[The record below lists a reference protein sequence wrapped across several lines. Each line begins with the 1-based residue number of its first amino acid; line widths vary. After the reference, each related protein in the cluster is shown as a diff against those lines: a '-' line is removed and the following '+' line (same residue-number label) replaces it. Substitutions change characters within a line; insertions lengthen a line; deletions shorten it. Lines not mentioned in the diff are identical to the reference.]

1 MADQS
6 FIEKKVIELSKKLGI
21 AQKDII
27 VGLMLLIEG
36 KPLTDQIQILN
47 DVNMEDLIKAK
58 TSKVISGYTGANAGL
73 LLGKIK
79 FSPIQEK
86 DLLALITQSEKYLTG
101 EIVAM
106 SNVLK
111 QEVVFGILNGSTID
125 EILEAINS
133 KGYGANVGMKRI
145 INDGLNNYSRAVNRM
160 MMETAPK
167 NTKYIYI
174 GPADAKTREFCLNA
188 ISIDSLTK
196 NEIISMGWGSSLTNG
211 GGINC
216 RHSWEPI
223 SEDVRSQFYRK
234 EEADKI
240 LNESV
245 G

>member
-27 VGLMLLIEG
+27 EGLMLLIEG

-101 EIVAM
+101 EIVAIELARKVPARN
-106 SNVLK
+106 SNGVI
-111 QEVVFGILNGSTID
+111 E
-125 EILEAINS
+125 EM
-133 KGYGANVGMKRI
+133 NVI
-145 INDGLNNYSRAVNRM
+145 QY
-160 MMETAPK
+160 
-167 NTKYIYI
+167 
-174 GPADAKTREFCLNA
+174 
-188 ISIDSLTK
+188 
-196 NEIISMGWGSSLTNG
+196 
-211 GGINC
+211 
-216 RHSWEPI
+216 
-223 SEDVRSQFYRK
+223 
-234 EEADKI
+234 KI
-240 LNESV
+240 LIDNFLPRKMYLMTTASFVKKINE
-245 G
+245 